1 MLLSDR
7 EQLEPLWDR
16 VREELRSEVPDFKFA
31 IWLDPLVLAGISGR
45 TLFVRAPDH
54 IRTWVRDRYLPLVQA
69 AARRCL
75 YPDASVEIVD
85 ADWQSPGLA
94 ANPGPALRAG
104 RLAPKYTFDQFV
116 IGNGNQFAHAAAL
129 AVAELP
135 GQAYNPLFLYGRPG
149 IGKTHLLH
157 AIGNFISLYG
167 SGLRV
172 RCATA
177 EEFTNEFVSAVR
189 SRDTKQFK
197 QHFRDI
203 DVLLLDDVQ
212 FLAEKARTK
221 EELFH
226 TFNEL
231 HASGRQ
237 VVMTSDRGPDQ
248 LTGVEDRLGQRFA
261 AGLVVGLEPPDRAVR
276 EAILAKRARLDDV
289 AITAELVSEIAGRVT
304 TSVRALEAALIQVVA
319 HASLR
324 GEQATPALARS
335 ILHELPVRREPET
348 CSAGAIITATATQFG
363 VPRAAVIAR
372 DRRPTIAR
380 ARKVAMYLTRT
391 LTNRSLPEIG
401 RDFGDRDHSTVLHAV
416 RAVTADLR
424 RDPALAQA
432 VEDLERLL
440 ATTA

>member
-1 MLLSDR
+1 M
-7 EQLEPLWDR
+7 
-16 VREELRSEVPDFKFA
+16 PDFKFA
-31 IWLDPLVLAGISGR
+31 IWLEPLELAGISRR
-45 TLFVRAPDH
+45 TLFVRAPEH
-54 IRTWVRDRYLPLVQA
+54 IRTWVRDRYLPLLQD
-69 AARRCL
+69 AARRGL

-85 ADWQSPGLA
+85 ADWQSPGVLER
-94 ANPGPALRAG
+94 NPVPPAHGG
-104 RLAPKYTFDQFV
+104 RLIPKYTFDQFV
-116 IGNGNQFAHAAAL
+116 IGRGNHFAHAAAL

-135 GQAYNPLFLYGRPG
+135 GQAYNPLFIHGRPG

-157 AIGNFISLYG
+157 AVGNFITLYG

-189 SRDTKQFK
+189 GHDTKRFK
-197 QHFRDI
+197 QRFRDV

-231 HASGRQ
+231 HGSGRQ
-237 VVMTSDRGPDQ
+237 LVMTSDRGPGE
-248 LTGVEDRLGQRFA
+248 LAGVEDRLGQRFA
-261 AGLVVGLEPPDRAVR
+261 AGLVVGLDPPDRVVR
-276 EAILAKRARLDDV
+276 EAILAKRAHLDDV
-289 AITAELVSEIAGRVT
+289 RAAPELISEIAGRVT

-324 GEQATPALARS
+324 GEPATPDLARS
-335 ILHELPVRREPET
+335 ILRDLPLQHEAEP
-348 CSAGAIITATATQFG
+348 CSAGAIIAATAAQFG
-363 VPRAAVIAR
+363 VPRDAVIAR
-372 DRRPTIAR
+372 DRRPTVAR

-391 LTNRSLPEIG
+391 LTDRSLPEIG
-401 RDFGDRDHSTVLHAV
+401 RDFGNRDHSTVLHAV

-424 RDPALAQA
+424 RDTALAQA
-432 VEDLERLL
+432 VEYLERSLV
-440 ATTA
+440 AAR

>member
-1 MLLSDR
+1 M
-7 EQLEPLWDR
+7 WDR
-16 VREELRSEVPDFKFA
+16 VREELRNEVPDFKFA
-31 IWLDPLVLAGISGR
+31 IWLEPLELAGVSR
-45 TLFVRAPDH
+45 HTLFVRAPEH
-54 IRTWVRDRYLPLVQA
+54 IRTWVRDRYLPIVRD
-69 AARRCL
+69 AARRGL

-85 ADWQSPGLA
+85 QHWQTPGIEVGA
-94 ANPGPALRAG
+94 PAPPGHGG
-104 RLAPKYTFDQFV
+104 RLIPKYTFDQFV
-116 IGNGNQFAHAAAL
+116 IGRGSHFAHAAAL

-135 GQAYNPLFLYGRPG
+135 GQAYNPLFIHGRPG

-157 AIGNFISLYG
+157 AIGNFITLYG

-189 SRDTKQFK
+189 GHDTKQFK
-197 QHFRDI
+197 QRFRDI

-237 VVMTSDRGPDQ
+237 LVLTSDRGPGD
-248 LTGVEDRLGQRFA
+248 LAGVEDRLGQRFA
-261 AGLVVGLEPPDRAVR
+261 AGLVVGLDPPDQAVR

-289 AITAELVSEIAGRVT
+289 TVTPALISEIAGRVT

-324 GEQATPALARS
+324 GDQPTPNLARS
-335 ILHELPVRREPET
+335 LLGDLPSQPQAEP
-348 CSAGAIITATATQFG
+348 CSASAIIAATAAQFG
-363 VPRAAVIAR
+363 VPRDAVIAR

-391 LTNRSLPEIG
+391 LTDRSLPEIG
-401 RDFGDRDHSTVLHAV
+401 RDFGGRDHSTVLHAV

-424 RDPALAQA
+424 RDAALAQA
-432 VEDLERLL
+432 VEDLQRSLL
-440 ATTA
+440 ATA